1 MAKHSC
7 CTTRWLQKNWT
18 GHGKQ
23 EACLAQILPRD
34 PQRWADPQGALEV
47 LDRALRTV
55 RCTADLTQQQ
65 RTIRSVRSALT
76 CIARDIAQ
84 SASCQSVLGILK
96 LPELESTYRE

>member
-1 MAKHSC
+1 M
-7 CTTRWLQKNWT
+7 
-18 GHGKQ
+18 
-23 EACLAQILPRD
+23 
-34 PQRWADPQGALEV
+34 